1 MAVSWTDQVTG
12 PSEVP
17 EAVALLAVLERYHQ
31 RVVEQL
37 AVTEELLVQAGQL
50 DGGAE
55 GVAETLALL
64 EMVARHLRDK
74 NDEIHQMK
82 VCLGKAPGEAAAA
95 PAGAERPPDA
105 PGGTSAG
112 DGWLAPTGSPAS
124 PPTAGEVKDAQFDN
138 ARAG

>member
-1 MAVSWTDQVTG
+1 MAVSWTHDVTG

-31 RVVEQL
+31 RVAEQL
-37 AVTEELLVQAGQL
+37 AVTDELLDQAGQL

-64 EMVARHLRDK
+64 EAVAGHLRHKDHEVRQLK
-74 NDEIHQMK
+74 
-82 VCLGKAPGEAAAA
+82 
-95 PAGAERPPDA
+95 
-105 PGGTSAG
+105 GT
-112 DGWLAPTGSPAS
+112 LRRAS
-124 PPTAGEVKDAQFDN
+124 GEVGQFDN